1 MVDTVKDSEYLVTR
15 KTAEEYRKKGY
26 EVGVEVPLDFMP
38 GVKADLLVSKGDET
52 KVIEVKRRASLG
64 ADPKT
69 AELARLIESKPGWSF
84 ELLLVGEP
92 EKIDSPEGSRSFESR
107 GIADRVNAAK
117 NALASGLS
125 EGAFL
130 LAWSALE
137 ATLRQA
143 VSSRDDSD
151 PQMTSPRF
159 ILDQA
164 VFRGTVG
171 RADYDFLTGL
181 LRYRNAIA
189 HGFTIDD
196 FSEDL
201 VEALLETTSRIASD
215 ASNSD
220 NPNS

>member
-1 MVDTVKDSEYLVTR
+1 MVDTVKDSEYLVAR

-26 EVGVEVPLDFMP
+26 EVAMEASLDFMP
-38 GVKADLLVSKGDET
+38 GVKADLLVRKGEET
-52 KVIEVKRRASLG
+52 KVIEVKTRGSLG

-69 AELARLIESKPGWSF
+69 AELARFIESKPGWSF

-92 EKIDSPEGSRSFESR
+92 EKIDSPEGSRSFEDR
-107 GIADRVNAAK
+107 GIADRIDAAK
-117 NALASGLS
+117 NSLDSGLPD
-125 EGAFL
+125 GAFL

-143 VSSRDDSD
+143 VSLRDVSD
-151 PQMTSPRF
+151 PRMTSPRF

-164 VFRGTVG
+164 VFQGVVERT
-171 RADYDFLTGL
+171 DYDFLTGL
-181 LRYRNAIA
+181 LRYRNAIV

-201 VEALLETTSRIASD
+201 VVALLETTSRIALD
-215 ASNSD
+215 ASNLD